1 MAGDGDSAAG
11 TGVLTAAA
19 EAALA
24 RRVEELRARASTRR
38 AAAEAA
44 GRNQLAHVSEWAR
57 RGGTALAL
65 ALAAARG
72 GWFDDAD
79 EHTAVVAAEA
89 ALAAAG
95 LSGAPALGGGDGNG
109 GGMRRLPLAG
119 ARLLEVGMGSGLH
132 AMLQGL
138 EAAARRWATSARTP
152 ARECGL
158 LSLRNRLCGRQA
170 GGRLAR
176 ALLMCVWWR
185 RCALPAGG
193 SDGSLAE
200 AEQALASQ
208 RAEVEALRAE
218 QRRQEAAAEVAGQL
232 AQRALAEVIY

>member
-1 MAGDGDSAAG
+1 MAGGDGDSAAG

-185 RCALPAGG
+185 RWHCRLAAVMGRWRRLSRRSRHSVPRWRRCARSSAGRRRRRRWRG
-193 SDGSLAE
+193 SS
-200 AEQALASQ
+200 
-208 RAEVEALRAE
+208 
-218 QRRQEAAAEVAGQL
+218 RRE
-232 AQRALAEVIY
+232 RWRR